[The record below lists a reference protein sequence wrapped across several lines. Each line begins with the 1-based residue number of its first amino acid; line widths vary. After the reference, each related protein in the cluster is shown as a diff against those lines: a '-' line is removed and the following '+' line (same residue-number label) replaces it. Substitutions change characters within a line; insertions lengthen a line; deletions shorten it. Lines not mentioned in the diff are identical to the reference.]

1 MIRVVRPG
9 IATTF
14 QDAGRPG
21 YAHIGVTGGGA
32 VDPAIASLVNRLVGN
47 DSAAAVIETIGDFEL
62 EALGPILLAASPE
75 FAPVSLAPGER
86 YVVPTARRGRMWRY
100 LAIRGG
106 FDVPAVLGSHSYDTM
121 SGLGPVPPTAGDEC
135 GVADHAV
142 EPLVVDQA
150 PVAEVTDVA
159 RISAGP
165 RDDWFTA
172 DARRL
177 LAASAWTVSTSSR
190 VGVRLAGPRLTR
202 AVGDEL
208 PSEGLIRGAIQ
219 VPPDGQPVMM
229 LADHPTTGGYPV
241 IAVVHPD
248 DVATVAQHSG
258 GTSVRFRPERT

>member
-1 MIRVVRPG
+1 MIRIVRPG

-14 QDAGRPG
+14 QDRGRPG
-21 YAHIGVTGGGA
+21 LAHIGVTRAGA
-32 VDPAIASLVNRLVGN
+32 VDVALADLVNRLVGN
-47 DSAAAVIETIGDFEL
+47 HVAAAVIETIGEL
-62 EALGPILLAASPE
+62 EIEAVRPTVLAASPA
-75 FAPVSLAPGER
+75 FATVSLAPGER
-86 YVVPTARRGRMWRY
+86 YAVPAARRGRAWQY

-106 FDVPAVLGSHSYDTM
+106 FDVPAVLGSYSFDTL
-121 SGLGPVPPTAGDEC
+121 SGLGPAPPAAGDEC
-135 GVADHAV
+135 CAADHAF
-142 EPLVVDQA
+142 EPIVVDQA
-150 PVAEVTDVA
+150 PVADLIDLA
-159 RISAGP
+159 RIGPGP

-177 LAASAWTVSTSSR
+177 LTASEWTVATSSR
-190 VGVRLAGPRLTR
+190 VGVRLAGPRLER
-202 AVGDEL
+202 CVHDEL

-241 IAVVHPD
+241 IAVVHRD